1 MVNRTL
7 FIVLLSLTGSLVSL
21 PLFGAQDSG
30 NIFGTVT
37 DTSGS
42 ALPGSTVILTGFGAT
57 QVQVTDSNGG
67 FRFLGLDPG
76 DWRVKAQLDGFST
89 VEQPNVVVSVN
100 RNTEIV
106 LSLSG
111 AIQESITVTAES
123 PLLDE
128 RKVSA
133 GTTISQVEL
142 EKIPS
147 TRDPWAVMQQAPGV
161 LTDRINV
168 GGNLSG
174 TQQFF
179 TGAGT
184 DKTQNA
190 YYVDGGDI
198 TDRFGTGGFSSTYF
212 DCDQFSEMQLH
223 TGGTDV
229 TREVPGVSIN
239 LVTKRGSNEFR
250 GSARF
255 LLTDPDGYFGALK
268 QGNDDLDPNDLGP
281 GQSPENFGASQVDR
295 NQEYGFEA
303 GGPLWRNRL
312 WAWASWGFNDLNSVA
327 PNGSPDRIVLENTAI
342 KLNVQFSPANT
353 AVVSFNNGDKR
364 GENRGAG
371 PDKAPDSLW
380 NQRGPT
386 GITKIE
392 DSHVFGSSFFLSG
405 QYVHV
410 DGGFSFASTGGC
422 GPVGQEWT
430 VGADGI
436 QHGQQCGST
445 RRR

>member
-7 FIVLLSLTGSLVSL
+7 SIVVLAMAGSLVGL
-21 PLFGAQDSG
+21 ALFGAQDSG

-37 DTSGS
+37 DTGGN
-42 ALPGSTVILTGFGAT
+42 ALPGSTVTLTGFGGKRYQT
-57 QVQVTDSNGG
+57 TDSNGG

-76 DWRVKAQLDGFST
+76 VWEVKAELHGYST
-89 VEQPNVVVSVN
+89 VDQPNLVVSVN

-106 LSLSG
+106 LSLST

-198 TDRFGTGGFSSTYF
+198 TDRFGNGGFSSTYF
-212 DCDQFSEMQLH
+212 DFDQFSEMQLH
-223 TGGTDV
+223 TGGSDV

-268 QGNDDLDPNDLGP
+268 QWQRRPRSRRPRPGPEPGELRSEPGRPEPRVRLRGRRPAVAQPTLGL
-281 GQSPENFGASQVDR
+281 G
-295 NQEYGFEA
+295 
-303 GGPLWRNRL
+303 LL
-312 WAWASWGFNDLNSVA
+312 
-327 PNGSPDRIVLENTAI
+327 
-342 KLNVQFSPANT
+342 
-353 AVVSFNNGDKR
+353 
-364 GENRGAG
+364 
-371 PDKAPDSLW
+371 
-380 NQRGPT
+380 
-386 GITKIE
+386 
-392 DSHVFGSSFFLSG
+392 
-405 QYVHV
+405 
-410 DGGFSFASTGGC
+410 
-422 GPVGQEWT
+422 
-430 VGADGI
+430 GI
-436 QHGQQCGST
+436 QRSQLLRPQRLTRSNRAGEYRHQAQRPVLACEHGGGLVQQ
-445 RRR
+445 RRQAR